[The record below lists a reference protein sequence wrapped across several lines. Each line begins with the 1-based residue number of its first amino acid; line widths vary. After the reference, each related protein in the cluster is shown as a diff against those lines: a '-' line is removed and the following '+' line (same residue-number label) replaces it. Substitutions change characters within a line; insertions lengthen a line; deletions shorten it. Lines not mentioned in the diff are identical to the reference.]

1 MTNRTTSESSEFAD
15 LEVAGV
21 EPLTLD
27 DINFNPSYAVEIF
40 GIQLD
45 TAVVGSNEEC
55 KYDPTEGGRF
65 FATAMAVMSKKKKRS
80 MKIMMS
86 PGKRR
91 WLRAVKLIKDR
102 GDPWEKFNLDKIKT
116 QNGRRHRYNP
126 LTKTWVVDDCVL
138 KLDNEPFAHGAMR
151 ECFRMK
157 KLSNFSHSSDWARDS
172 NNFVAK
178 SYMEEDVSRET
189 YFEDVKLQMDAKLW
203 GEEYNRHNPPKKVDI
218 FMMGVIELVDRPG
231 CPLYHIEHYIDGEYV
246 KYNSNSGFVEDR
258 TGQSRQTPQAFS
270 HFTFERSGH
279 ELVVV
284 DIQGVGDLYTDPQI
298 HTASGLEY
306 GDGNLGTR
314 GMALFFHSHHCNA
327 ICHSLGLTAFDLS
340 RNETKQLKS
349 GTKDPTSTDATR
361 VKLENMVFCES
372 PSRFDKADFGRF
384 FRGRSGSSGFIDYEP
399 CKIERQISQLA
410 IATNDLSP
418 DSTRPVSESDEGI
431 MITIDDTDN
440 TDSQSSTATSTDSG
454 VNFARRKPRTRGI
467 TECLDGD
474 DERLKL
480 GQRLDRVS
488 RPSCVSAE
496 VARKLSSL
504 VTEQSN
510 SVLGCIHLDLAQYHE
525 TCRFDANVQDK
536 ESAHFHLKAAADCE
550 NKQALV
556 AISSLYLGLQN
567 DILPGLTQLDVSD
580 LVAGNVDDIGLD
592 YMVSAARHGDA
603 NSMLYLAK
611 AFDTGLNL
619 GTDRSQC
626 YRQAVDWYQRAVR
639 EGLARR
645 YTLMARMAEIMLMEE
660 SGCKDANRAAE
671 LYSEAAE
678 AAMEE
683 MCGKLA
689 TKYYI
694 LSEEAWAEVEEN

>member
-1 MTNRTTSESSEFAD
+1 
-15 LEVAGV
+15 
-21 EPLTLD
+21 
-27 DINFNPSYAVEIF
+27 
-40 GIQLD
+40 
-45 TAVVGSNEEC
+45 
-55 KYDPTEGGRF
+55 
-65 FATAMAVMSKKKKRS
+65 
-80 MKIMMS
+80 
-86 PGKRR
+86 
-91 WLRAVKLIKDR
+91 
-102 GDPWEKFNLDKIKT
+102 
-116 QNGRRHRYNP
+116 
-126 LTKTWVVDDCVL
+126 
-138 KLDNEPFAHGAMR
+138 
-151 ECFRMK
+151 
-157 KLSNFSHSSDWARDS
+157 
-172 NNFVAK
+172 
-178 SYMEEDVSRET
+178 
-189 YFEDVKLQMDAKLW
+189 
-203 GEEYNRHNPPKKVDI
+203 
-218 FMMGVIELVDRPG
+218 
-231 CPLYHIEHYIDGEYV
+231 
-246 KYNSNSGFVEDR
+246 
-258 TGQSRQTPQAFS
+258 
-270 HFTFERSGH
+270 
-279 ELVVV
+279 
-284 DIQGVGDLYTDPQI
+284 
-298 HTASGLEY
+298 
-306 GDGNLGTR
+306 
-314 GMALFFHSHHCNA
+314 
-327 ICHSLGLTAFDLS
+327 
-340 RNETKQLKS
+340 
-349 GTKDPTSTDATR
+349 
-361 VKLENMVFCES
+361 
-372 PSRFDKADFGRF
+372 
-384 FRGRSGSSGFIDYEP
+384 
-399 CKIERQISQLA
+399 
-410 IATNDLSP
+410 
-418 DSTRPVSESDEGI
+418 